1 MTTIIEGKIWSY
13 ILECPSV
20 IFLIVI
26 NLIPLIGVV
35 AFGWNVGF
43 LMLIYWMET
52 VIIGLFN
59 FGHVMF
65 LNSLFD
71 LPTVCFDII
80 IVVVGLSL
88 SHVFSLIV
96 NWFGKRKCGN
106 IKMLLSMS
114 RRSNPMAGSSSCML
128 LFWSA
133 TSFWSGAIRALWG
146 R

>member
-1 MTTIIEGKIWSY
+1 MTIIIEGKIWSY

-71 LPTVCFDII
+71 LPTVYLIS
-80 IVVVGLSL
+80 SL
-88 SHVFSLIV
+88 WSSACRSAMFS
-96 NWFGKRKCGN
+96 R
-106 IKMLLSMS
+106 
-114 RRSNPMAGSSSCML
+114 SSCTGL
-128 LFWSA
+128 EN
-133 TSFWSGAIRALWG
+133 GNVGI
-146 R
+146 